1 MIKNSIRKVQ
11 IFINNNNKK
20 KIDYL
25 MDSKIEKYLHELKML
40 ETVSYSTS
48 VKGTRNIKTNFLS

>member
-1 MIKNSIRKVQ
+1 
-11 IFINNNNKK
+11 
-20 KIDYL
+20 

>member
-1 MIKNSIRKVQ
+1 MIKNSIRKVLF
-11 IFINNNNKK
+11 FINNNYKK
-20 KIDYL
+20 KDYL
-25 MDSKIEKYLHELKML
+25 MDSKIEKYLHELKIL

>member
-1 MIKNSIRKVQ
+1 MIKNSIRKVLF
-11 IFINNNNKK
+11 FINNNNKK
-20 KIDYL
+20 KDYL
-25 MDSKIEKYLHELKML
+25 MDSKIEKYLHELKIL